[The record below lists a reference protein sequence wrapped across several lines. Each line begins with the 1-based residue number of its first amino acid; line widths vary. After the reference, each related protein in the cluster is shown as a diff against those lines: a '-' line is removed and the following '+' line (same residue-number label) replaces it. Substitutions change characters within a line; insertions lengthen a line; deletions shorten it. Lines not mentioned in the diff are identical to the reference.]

1 MQHLWENKQH
11 HLWEQVQMLG
21 PVWWIWCLTCLRW
34 NLIFVNVVN
43 SSHLTYFIIVEVCC
57 SVCLFNLWEGKL
69 WLRNSC
75 PRRCCCFLLFLLT
88 LKRAADIWE
97 IFSRRTTALSQEKTG
112 LVFFREC
119 IWWVLYD
126 DECGGKKTTAVIIVY
141 CSVWLMVLN
150 KFCNC
155 GTKFCC

>member
-43 SSHLTYFIIVEVCC
+43 SSHLTYFIIVKVVVLFVCSIC
-57 SVCLFNLWEGKL
+57 GKG
-69 WLRNSC
+69 SC
-75 PRRCCCFLLFLLT
+75 DFVTAVHVVVVVFFAFLLT

-112 LVFFREC
+112 LVFS
-119 IWWVLYD
+119 WVYLMSV
-126 DECGGKKTTAVIIVY
+126 GARRRQLLLLFIV
-141 CSVWLMVLN
+141 VFGW
-150 KFCNC
+150 
-155 GTKFCC
+155 